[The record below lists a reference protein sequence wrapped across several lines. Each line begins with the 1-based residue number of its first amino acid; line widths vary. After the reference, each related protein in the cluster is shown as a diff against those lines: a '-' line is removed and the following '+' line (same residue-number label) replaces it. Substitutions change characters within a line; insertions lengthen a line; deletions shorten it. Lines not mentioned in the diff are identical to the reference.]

1 MAERAE
7 ILGDSSTHWRI
18 ADADRVALLI
28 DGDDYFAALA
38 NAMEQAKQ
46 TITIV
51 GWDIRSDLL
60 LEPAHSSENLGD
72 RLTRLLGRT
81 PTLEVRLLIWDW
93 AIAYS
98 LDREFL
104 PQWQMA
110 PLHDRLTFV
119 LDDALPTGA
128 SHHEKV
134 VVIDGR
140 LAFVGGLDLTD
151 GRWDTSDHDPA
162 SAHRSIADG
171 GEKQLPFH
179 DVMMAVDGE
188 AAAAVAELVERRWQR
203 ATDTALALRPKE
215 AAEEEE
221 RPWPE
226 GVEPALRAERI
237 AIARTRPDHAG
248 TSRAR
253 EIKALYDTAIATAE
267 RLIYIEN
274 QYLTV
279 TSIAQ
284 ALAQRLRDCPKL
296 EVAIITPDK
305 CEGALENAVMDQG
318 RARFTATLR
327 DAAPE
332 RVRVLTPFSAGIGI
346 HVHAKVMVVDDR
358 FFTMGSANLAN
369 RSMGVDSEINLA
381 IEHSEASPVIR
392 GWRRRLL
399 AEHLGVSPERLAATE
414 DERGSLIA
422 SIDALNDP
430 EARRHCR
437 PLDLD
442 GAELPAPLDDVAE
455 IGDPAEPL
463 VPDQMLGPSL
473 PLPERRSRR
482 RWIGRGAGLAGL
494 AVLAAFWLG
503 PWPANSTPGM
513 VLLIAGHALV
523 AAWIFA
529 DRLWRPRPG

>member
-7 ILGDSSTHWRI
+7 ILGDPSTHWRI

-28 DGDDYFAALA
+28 DGEDYFAALA
-38 NAMEQAKQ
+38 NAMEQAKH

-51 GWDIRSDLL
+51 GWDIRSGLL
-60 LEPAHSSENLGD
+60 LEPTRSKEKLGD
-72 RLTRLLGRT
+72 RLVRLLDKT

-93 AIAYS
+93 AVAYS

-119 LDDALPTGA
+119 FDDALPTGA
-128 SHHEKV
+128 AHHEKV
-134 VVIDGR
+134 VVIDGH

-162 SAHRSIADG
+162 NAYRAVADSG
-171 GEKQLPFH
+171 SKQMPFH
-179 DVMMAVDGE
+179 DVMMAIDGE

-203 ATDTALALRPKE
+203 ATDSELALRSEQQPDE
-215 AAEEEE
+215 GSG
-221 RPWPE
+221 PWPE
-226 GVEPALRAERI
+226 GVEPVLEHERI
-237 AIARTRPDHAG
+237 AIARTRPDYAG

-253 EIKALYDTAIATAE
+253 EIEALYEAAIATAE
-267 RLIYIEN
+267 RLVYIEN

-279 TSIAQ
+279 RSIAQ
-284 ALAQRLRDCPKL
+284 GLAQRLRDCPKL
-296 EVAIITPDK
+296 EVAIITPDE

-327 DAAPE
+327 DAASD
-332 RVRVLTPFSAGIGI
+332 RVAVLTPFSRGVGI

-399 AEHLGVSPERLAATE
+399 AEHLGVSPERLATTE
-414 DERGSLIA
+414 DERGSVIA
-422 SIDALNDP
+422 SIESLNDP
-430 EARRHCR
+430 KAERHCR
-437 PLDLD
+437 PLELD
-442 GAELPAPLDDVAE
+442 GAELPAPFDDVAE
-455 IGDPAEPL
+455 IGDPAEPI
-463 VPDQMLGPSL
+463 VPDGMLGPSV
-473 PLPERRSRR
+473 PPRDRRSWR
-482 RWIGRGAGLAGL
+482 RWIGRGAGIAGL
-494 AVLAAFWLG
+494 AVLAGFWLG
-503 PWPANSTPGM
+503 PWPANSTPGL
-513 VLLIAGHALV
+513 VLLIAGHGLV

-529 DRLWRPRPG
+529 DRIWRPRPG

>member
-1 MAERAE
+1 MTEAAR
-7 ILGDSSTHWRI
+7 ILADPATHWRI

-28 DGDDYFAALA
+28 DGEDYFAALA

-51 GWDIRSDLL
+51 GWDIRSGLL
-60 LEPAHSSENLGD
+60 LEPKQSSEKLGE
-72 RLTRLLGRT
+72 RLVRLLDAT
-81 PTLEVRLLIWDW
+81 PALEVRLLIWDW
-93 AIAYS
+93 SIAYS
-98 LDREFL
+98 LDRELL
-104 PQWQMA
+104 PQWQLA

-119 LDDALPTGA
+119 LDNALPATA

-162 SAHRSIADG
+162 SAPRAIADG
-171 GEKQLPFH
+171 GKTGLPFH

-188 AAAAVAELVERRWQR
+188 AASAVAELVERRWQR
-203 ATDTALALRPKE
+203 ATDSELALRPE
-215 AAEEEE
+215 PSDGAGDG
-221 RPWPE
+221 PWPKD
-226 GVEPALRAERI
+226 VEPALQAERI
-237 AIARTRPDHAG
+237 AIARTRPEFAG
-248 TSRAR
+248 ASEAH
-253 EIKALYDTAIATAE
+253 EIKALYEAAISAAE
-267 RLIYIEN
+267 RLVYIEN

-279 TSIAQ
+279 GSIAQ
-284 ALAQRLRDCPKL
+284 ALAQRLHDCPKL
-296 EVAIITPDK
+296 EVVIITPDE

-318 RARFTATLR
+318 RARFAAALR

-332 RVRVLTPFSAGIGI
+332 RVAVLTPFSGAIGI

-381 IEHSEASPVIR
+381 IEHGEASPVIR
-392 GWRRRLL
+392 SWRRRLL

-422 SIDALNDP
+422 SIDSLNDP

-442 GAELPAPLDDVAE
+442 GAELPAPLGDVAE

-463 VPDQMLGPSL
+463 VPDQILGAPL
-473 PLPERRSRR
+473 PLAQRRSRR
-482 RWIGRGAGLAGL
+482 RWIGRAVGIAGL
-494 AVLAAFWLG
+494 AVLAVFWLG
-503 PWPANSTPGM
+503 PWPANSTPGLI
-513 VLLIAGHALV
+513 LLALGHVLV

-529 DRLWRPRPG
+529 DRIWRPGRG